1 MYINTPKGIF
11 VGAFNEDDLRAG
23 RDKAAVSEAKQQ
35 FTDHKYTATELV
47 TKRGKITAIRIY
59 ITTKYPA

>member
-11 VGAFNEDDLRAG
+11 VGSFDENDIKAG
-23 RDKAAVSEAKQQ
+23 RDKAAVSEAKHQ
-35 FTDHKYTATELV
+35 FQDHKYTATEFV

-59 ITTKYPA
+59 ITTKYQA